1 MNRAKNVL
9 VNITWGGINKILLL
23 ILPFVQRI
31 FVIRILGITYL
42 GLNSLFV
49 SILGLLSLAEL
60 GIGSALVY
68 SMYEPIAKG
77 NPMKVCALL
86 KLYRKY
92 YYIIGIFILLIGFI
106 LLPFIP
112 LFIKGAY
119 PKDINIYIIYLI
131 YLVNTAL
138 GYFLW
143 VYKKSILIA
152 YQRTDIDSNI
162 ASIAFLIQY
171 LVQIIMLCLSKNF
184 YIFSFILLLGTL
196 INNILTK
203 VVTDKLFPQYSCKG
217 NLELLEI
224 QKIKSNVLSIF
235 FQKIGNV
242 VLSFADYITISAFL
256 GLNVLAVYDN
266 YRSIIASLFGFFSV
280 IMDALKPSVGNS
292 LVLEKMDKNY
302 NDFKKLNF
310 LYMWISAWA
319 AVCLICLFQPFMAI
333 WMGKNML
340 FPYQIVIIFGIYF
353 FIHKW
358 MDMLYVYQES
368 AGIWKKTKYIPLV
381 AAIVNLILNIVLVNF
396 FGVAGVIL
404 PTIIS
409 VLFVYNTGYAFVMF
423 KYFFGKKYFIKF
435 VLHQLFYFLMSF
447 IGGGIS
453 LAICSLYQAEYWKE
467 MLFNSL
473 VCLIIPNL
481 FWYIAYSKTNAFKET
496 KIFVHNLLFQRKE
509 TT

>member
-1 MNRAKNVL
+1 MNRARNVI
-9 VNITWGGINKILLL
+9 VSIVWGGFNKILLL

-31 FVIRILGITYL
+31 FVIQILGITYL

-77 NPMKVCALL
+77 EHSKICALL

-92 YYIIGIFILLIGFI
+92 YYIIGIFILLIGLV

-112 LFIKGAY
+112 LFIKGSY

-131 YLVNTAL
+131 YLINTAL

-162 ASIAFLIQY
+162 SSIAFLIQY
-171 LVQIIMLCLSKNF
+171 VVQIIMLCLSKNY
-184 YIFSFILLLGTL
+184 YIFSIILLIGTL
-196 INNILTK
+196 LNNILTK
-203 VVTDKLFPQYSCKG
+203 LVTDKLFPQYHCGG
-217 NLELLEI
+217 NLELSEI
-224 QKIKSNVLSIF
+224 KKIKNNVFSIF

-256 GLNVLAVYDN
+256 GLNALAVYDN
-266 YRSIIASLFGFFSV
+266 YRSIIGSLFGFFSV
-280 IMDALKPSVGNS
+280 IIEALKPSVGNS
-292 LVLEKMDKNY
+292 LVLEKMEKNY
-302 NDFKKLNF
+302 NDFKKFNF

-319 AVCLICLFQPFMAI
+319 AVCLICLYQPFMAI

-340 FPYQIVIIFGIYF
+340 FPYQIVILFGIYF

-381 AAIVNLILNIVLVNF
+381 ASIINLVLNVILVNF
-396 FGVAGVIL
+396 LGVAGVIL

-409 VLFVYNTGYAFVMF
+409 LLFVYNTGYAFVMF
-423 KYFFGKKYFIKF
+423 KYFFGKKYLIKF
-435 VLHQLFYFLMSF
+435 VFHQLFYFLMSF
-447 IGGGIS
+447 IGGGLS
-453 LAICSLYQAEYWKE
+453 LAVCTLYQAEYWKE
-467 MLFNSL
+467 LLFYSL

-481 FWYIAYSKTNAFKET
+481 FWYIAYFKTNEFKET
-496 KIFVHNLLFQRKE
+496 KIFVSNLVFKRKE